1 MRPAYLIR
9 QASLP
14 LILAAFIAAVIALR
28 GWIPGIE
35 RPPSTLLINLEAPL
49 NMAVR
54 SVAEW
59 AQPFFRFLSWLLSI
73 PIDWLR
79 TGLASLPWFVFVT
92 LAALAAHAAGGI
104 RLAVHGGRFFYVAVT
119 GYWSQTMMTLAIVGV
134 AVPIS
139 VATGLAIGIIA
150 HRVIGVRRVIEP
162 VLDLMQTVPTF
173 AYLIPM
179 LVLFGV
185 GPVVGMLA
193 SAIYAI
199 PPMVRSV
206 ILGLERIPGEV
217 IECWPHGWRHA
228 LANALA
234 RKASNSAPRNSPRSK
249 SDGHGR
255 AQHGGH
261 RLDSWRFSGHWLG
274 GLQHDEERNL
284 ARVSSPVL
292 SSCSLP
298 WCSIASPGDS
308 LCARNKASSRD
319 ATGLR
324 PS

>member
-1 MRPAYLIR
+1 
-9 QASLP
+9 
-14 LILAAFIAAVIALR
+14 
-28 GWIPGIE
+28 
-35 RPPSTLLINLEAPL
+35 
-49 NMAVR
+49 
-54 SVAEW
+54 
-59 AQPFFRFLSWLLSI
+59 
-73 PIDWLR
+73 
-79 TGLASLPWFVFVT
+79 
-92 LAALAAHAAGGI
+92 
-104 RLAVHGGRFFYVAVT
+104 
-119 GYWSQTMMTLAIVGV
+119 MMTLAIVGV

-217 IECWPHGWRHA
+217 IESWPHGWRHA

-274 GLQHDEERNL
+274 GLQHDEAQFGESVL
-284 ARVSSPVL
+284 AGFVIVFIAMVL
-292 SSCSLP
+292 DR
-298 WCSIASPGDS
+298 ITQDS

>member
-1 MRPAYLIR
+1 M
-9 QASLP
+9 
-14 LILAAFIAAVIALR
+14 ILAAFIAAVIALR

-92 LAALAAHAAGGI
+92 QHWLLMPQAVSGSLFTAG
-104 RLAVHGGRFFYVAVT
+104 AFYVAVT

-150 HRVIGVRRVIEP
+150 HRVIGVRRVIEQCSISCEP
-162 VLDLMQTVPTF
+162 YRHSP
-173 AYLIPM
+173 YLIPM

-193 SAIYAI
+193 TQSTQSHPWYA
-199 PPMVRSV
+199 
-206 ILGLERIPGEV
+206 
-217 IECWPHGWRHA
+217 A
-228 LANALA
+228 
-234 RKASNSAPRNSPRSK
+234 
-249 SDGHGR
+249 
-255 AQHGGH
+255 
-261 RLDSWRFSGHWLG
+261 
-274 GLQHDEERNL
+274 
-284 ARVSSPVL
+284 
-292 SSCSLP
+292 
-298 WCSIASPGDS
+298 
-308 LCARNKASSRD
+308 
-319 ATGLR
+319 
-324 PS
+324 